1 VKQRRASE
9 IESVDSA
16 RTTLSIR
23 DAAKRFKRHSVDS
36 HFKRHFAFTESH
48 LQNG

>member
-1 VKQRRASE
+1 
-9 IESVDSA
+9 
-16 RTTLSIR
+16 
-23 DAAKRFKRHSVDS
+23 VDS